1 MKNKIFAGLVGMTLA
16 IASCFSS
23 VSYALGELEN
33 VTLTVYMNTAGAP
46 QGFIE
51 EDVRRPQ
58 GIDVDIVYELQR
70 RLMFNLKENRIFPID
85 RDDALERLKNGKADL
100 VIGGVSFTT
109 ERAKHYSFTNIIYS
123 SSLGVMYSTTH
134 NPEFRHLVDLKGKRI
149 AVEGNSTSNKYV
161 ERFGAEVVPIEN
173 HILGYFM
180 VSTGAI
186 DGLIFDRPPL
196 EDFARTVPSLHLAV
210 LPDEFGTDACQ
221 FAFVL
226 AKDSPYA
233 HIITDTI
240 EDMRDDGTLAK
251 ILKKWNFV
259 QK

>member
-1 MKNKIFAGLVGMTLA
+1 MKNKIFAGLVGFTLA

-23 VSYALGELEN
+23 VSYALGELDN

-46 QGFIE
+46 QAFIE

-85 RDDALERLKNGKADL
+85 RDSALARLKSGKADL
-100 VIGGVSFTT
+100 VIGGISFTR
-109 ERAKHYSFTNIIYS
+109 ERAKIFDFTNIIYS
-123 SSLGVMYSTTH
+123 SSLGVLYSTAH

-149 AVEGNSTSNKYV
+149 AIEGTSTSANYV
-161 ERFGAEVVPIEN
+161 ERFGADVIHIDN
-173 HILGYFM
+173 HVLGYFM

-186 DGLIFDRPPL
+186 DGVIFDRPPL

-210 LPDEFGTDACQ
+210 IPDEFGADACQ

-233 HIITDTI
+233 DIITDTI
-240 EDMRDDGTLAK
+240 EAMRDDGTLAS
-251 ILKKWNFV
+251 ILKKWNFT